1 LRRALLGKQS
11 TGAAIKHLG
20 CTVEAFRAHIEA
32 QFLDGMTWDNWG
44 RGWHGERPWHMDHIR
59 PLAAFDLTDP
69 EQVAAAC
76 HYTNLRPLWAVEN
89 LSKGAS
95 QCLPPKLEP

>member
-1 LRRALLGKQS
+1 
-11 TGAAIKHLG
+11 
-20 CTVEAFRAHIEA
+20 
-32 QFLDGMTWDNWG
+32 
-44 RGWHGERPWHMDHIR
+44 MDHIR